1 MKIFWWV
8 FLCRLLRNTNCHLIH
23 TPWNID
29 PPIKKE
35 YYFKSFVVITLKFL
49 TVIKNYASY
58 YLKKNLALDTQ
69 FV

>member
-1 MKIFWWV
+1 MKFFGGV
-8 FLCRLLRNTNCHLIH
+8 FYVDDYVIQIVTW
-23 TPWNID
+23 WNID

-58 YLKKNLALDTQ
+58 YLKKNLALDT
-69 FV
+69 